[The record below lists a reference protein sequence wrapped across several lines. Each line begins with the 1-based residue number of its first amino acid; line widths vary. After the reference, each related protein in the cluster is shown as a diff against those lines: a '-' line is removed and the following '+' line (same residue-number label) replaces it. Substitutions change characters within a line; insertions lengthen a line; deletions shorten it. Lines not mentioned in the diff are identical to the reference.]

1 MVACAWWIYVAVMAF
16 VLLISAVGMFR
27 LFICLYPFESKHG
40 IVCIVACGVIM
51 LIAVAF
57 LVYGVKRIIT
67 PETEAAVETE
77 VNTEAETAAEA
88 AVETEVNTEAET
100 AAEPKTAAEPD
111 SKNTVEAGT
120 LIVLS
125 MVIVL
130 MIYFGFLLSEYDFD
144 VASLALQITG
154 IITFIGFAFAISRV
168 DFDDYFYLFICICIY
183 FVLSAIA
190 GYFLLGKW
198 NGNGMAA
205 IFVVLTVLSVFL
217 VLGTYKDLRKEIPM
231 RESTRMVVYANEYN
245 TRSK

>member
-1 MVACAWWIYVAVMAF
+1 
-16 VLLISAVGMFR
+16 
-27 LFICLYPFESKHG
+27 
-40 IVCIVACGVIM
+40 M

-67 PETEAAVETE
+67 PEIEVAVETE
-77 VNTEAETAAEA
+77 MNTEIAAEAVVETEVSTEAETA
-88 AVETEVNTEAET
+88 T
-100 AAEPKTAAEPD
+100 EPD

-231 RESTRMVVYANEYN
+231 RESTRMVVYVNEYN

>member
-1 MVACAWWIYVAVMAF
+1 MIEMGACAWWIYVAVMAF
-16 VLLISAVGMFR
+16 VLLISAVCMFR

-67 PETEAAVETE
+67 PETEVAVETE
-77 VNTEAETAAEA
+77 VNTEIAVEA
-88 AVETEVNTEAET
+88 AVETEVKTE
-100 AAEPKTAAEPD
+100 TAAEPD

-120 LIVLS
+120 LIVIS
-125 MVIVL
+125 IVIVW

-168 DFDDYFYLFICICIY
+168 DLDDYFYLFICICIY

-205 IFVVLTVLSVFL
+205 IFVVLAVLSVFL

-231 RESTRMVVYANEYN
+231 RESPRMVVYVNEYN

>member
-1 MVACAWWIYVAVMAF
+1 MEMVVCAWWIYVAVMAF
-16 VLLISAVGMFR
+16 VLLISAVCMLR
-27 LFICLYPFESKHG
+27 SFICLYPFESKHE
-40 IVCIVACGVIM
+40 IVGIVACGVIM

-67 PETEAAVETE
+67 PETEVAVETE
-77 VNTEAETAAEA
+77 VKTEIAPEE
-88 AVETEVNTEAET
+88 AVETEVKTEPET

-205 IFVVLTVLSVFL
+205 IFVVLTVLSAFL

-231 RESTRMVVYANEYN
+231 RESTRMVVYVNEYN

>member
-1 MVACAWWIYVAVMAF
+1 MIEMVACAWWIYVAVMAF

-77 VNTEAETAAEA
+77 MKTEIAAEA
-88 AVETEVNTEAET
+88 AVETEVNTEAE
-100 AAEPKTAAEPD
+100 TAAEPD

>member
-1 MVACAWWIYVAVMAF
+1 MIEMVACAWWIYVAVMVF
-16 VLLISAVGMFR
+16 VLLISAVCMLR

-67 PETEAAVETE
+67 PETEVAVETE
-77 VNTEAETAAEA
+77 MKTEIAAEA
-88 AVETEVNTEAET
+88 E
-100 AAEPKTAAEPD
+100 TAAEPD

-125 MVIVL
+125 IVIVW

-154 IITFIGFAFAISRV
+154 IITFIGFAFAMSRV
-168 DFDDYFYLFICICIY
+168 DLDDYFYLFICICIY

-198 NGNGMAA
+198 NGNEMAA
-205 IFVVLTVLSVFL
+205 IFVALAVLSVFL

-231 RESTRMVVYANEYN
+231 RESTRMVVYVNEYN

>member
-1 MVACAWWIYVAVMAF
+1 MIEMVACAWWIYVAVMAF

-27 LFICLYPFESKHG
+27 LFICLYPFESKHE
-40 IVCIVACGVIM
+40 IVYIVACGVIM

-67 PETEAAVETE
+67 PETEVAVETE
-77 VNTEAETAAEA
+77 VS
-88 AVETEVNTEAET
+88 TEAET

-205 IFVVLTVLSVFL
+205 IFVVLAVLSVFL

-231 RESTRMVVYANEYN
+231 RESTRMVVYVNEYN

>member
-1 MVACAWWIYVAVMAF
+1 MIEMVACAWWIYVAVMAF
-16 VLLISAVGMFR
+16 VLLISAVCMFR

-40 IVCIVACGVIM
+40 IVGIVACGVIM

-67 PETEAAVETE
+67 PETEVAVETE
-77 VNTEAETAAEA
+77 VNTEIAVEA
-88 AVETEVNTEAET
+88 AVETEVKTETE
-100 AAEPKTAAEPD
+100 TAAEPD

-125 MVIVL
+125 IVIVW

-144 VASLALQITG
+144 MVSLALQITG
-154 IITFIGFAFAISRV
+154 IITFIGFAFAMSRV
-168 DFDDYFYLFICICIY
+168 DLDDYFYLFICICIY

-205 IFVVLTVLSVFL
+205 IFVVLAVLSVFL
-217 VLGTYKDLRKEIPM
+217 VLGIYKDLRKEIPM
-231 RESTRMVVYANEYN
+231 RESTRMVVYVNEYN
-245 TRSK
+245 TQSK

>member
-1 MVACAWWIYVAVMAF
+1 MIEMVACAWWIYVAVMAF
-16 VLLISAVGMFR
+16 VLLISAVGMLR
-27 LFICLYPFESKHG
+27 LFICLYPFESKHE

-67 PETEAAVETE
+67 PETEEAVETE
-77 VNTEAETAAEA
+77 VKTEPE
-88 AVETEVNTEAET
+88 
-100 AAEPKTAAEPD
+100 TAAEPD

-125 MVIVL
+125 IVIVW

-190 GYFLLGKW
+190 G
-198 NGNGMAA
+198 
-205 IFVVLTVLSVFL
+205 
-217 VLGTYKDLRKEIPM
+217 
-231 RESTRMVVYANEYN
+231 
-245 TRSK
+245 

>member
-1 MVACAWWIYVAVMAF
+1 MIEMVACAWWIYVAVMAF
-16 VLLISAVGMFR
+16 ILLISAVCMFR

-67 PETEAAVETE
+67 PETEVAVETE
-77 VNTEAETAAEA
+77 VNTEAETAAEP
-88 AVETEVNTEAET
+88 ETTT
-100 AAEPKTAAEPD
+100 EPKTAAEPD

-125 MVIVL
+125 MVIVW

-144 VASLALQITG
+144 AVSLALQITG
-154 IITFIGFAFAISRV
+154 IITFIGFAFAMSRV
-168 DFDDYFYLFICICIY
+168 DLDDYFYLFICICIY

-205 IFVVLTVLSVFL
+205 IFVVLAVMSVFL

-231 RESTRMVVYANEYN
+231 RESTRMVVYVNEYN

>member
-1 MVACAWWIYVAVMAF
+1 MYSRVWCHNAD
-16 VLLISAVGMFR
+16 SRG
-27 LFICLYPFESKHG
+27 
-40 IVCIVACGVIM
+40 
-51 LIAVAF
+51 F

-67 PETEAAVETE
+67 PETEVAVETE
-77 VNTEAETAAEA
+77 VNTEIAPEE
-88 AVETEVNTEAET
+88 AVETEAKTEPE
-100 AAEPKTAAEPD
+100 TAAEPD
-111 SKNTVEAGT
+111 SKNTVEAGA

-125 MVIVL
+125 IVIVW

-154 IITFIGFAFAISRV
+154 IITFIGFAFATSRV
-168 DFDDYFYLFICICIY
+168 DLDDYFYLFICICIY

-198 NGNGMAA
+198 NGNEMAA
-205 IFVVLTVLSVFL
+205 IFVALAVLSVFL

-231 RESTRMVVYANEYN
+231 KESTRMVVYVNKYN

>member
-1 MVACAWWIYVAVMAF
+1 
-16 VLLISAVGMFR
+16 
-27 LFICLYPFESKHG
+27 
-40 IVCIVACGVIM
+40 M

-67 PETEAAVETE
+67 PETEVAVETE
-77 VNTEAETAAEA
+77 MKTEIAAEA
-88 AVETEVNTEAET
+88 AVEPET
-100 AAEPKTAAEPD
+100 ATEPKTAAEPD

-217 VLGTYKDLRKEIPM
+217 VLGTYKDLREEIPM
-231 RESTRMVVYANEYN
+231 RESTRMVVYVNEYN

>member
-1 MVACAWWIYVAVMAF
+1 MIEMVACAWWIYVAVMAF
-16 VLLISAVGMFR
+16 VLLISAVCMFR

-51 LIAVAF
+51 LITVAF

-77 VNTEAETAAEA
+77 MKTEIAAEA
-88 AVETEVNTEAET
+88 AVETEVSTEAET
-100 AAEPKTAAEPD
+100 ATEPD

-125 MVIVL
+125 IVIVW

-144 VASLALQITG
+144 AVGLALQITG

-168 DFDDYFYLFICICIY
+168 DLDDYFYLFICICIY

-198 NGNGMAA
+198 NGNEMAV
-205 IFVVLTVLSVFL
+205 IFVVLAVLSAFL

-231 RESTRMVVYANEYN
+231 KESTRMVVYVNEYN

>member
-1 MVACAWWIYVAVMAF
+1 MWCHNAD
-16 VLLISAVGMFR
+16 SRG
-27 LFICLYPFESKHG
+27 
-40 IVCIVACGVIM
+40 
-51 LIAVAF
+51 F

-67 PETEAAVETE
+67 PETEVAVETEMKTEAETAVETE
-77 VNTEAETAAEA
+77 VSTEAETA
-88 AVETEVNTEAET
+88 T
-100 AAEPKTAAEPD
+100 EPD

-231 RESTRMVVYANEYN
+231 RESTRMVVYVNEYN

>member
-1 MVACAWWIYVAVMAF
+1 MIEMVACAWWIYVAVMVF
-16 VLLISAVGMFR
+16 VLLISAVCMLR

-40 IVCIVACGVIM
+40 IVGIVACGVIM

-67 PETEAAVETE
+67 PETEVAVETE
-77 VNTEAETAAEA
+77 MKTEIAAEA
-88 AVETEVNTEAET
+88 E
-100 AAEPKTAAEPD
+100 TAAEPD

-120 LIVLS
+120 LIVLII
-125 MVIVL
+125 VIVW

-154 IITFIGFAFAISRV
+154 IITFIGFAFAMSRV
-168 DFDDYFYLFICICIY
+168 DLDDYFYLFICICIY

-198 NGNGMAA
+198 NGNEMAA
-205 IFVVLTVLSVFL
+205 IFVALAVLSVFL

-231 RESTRMVVYANEYN
+231 RESTRMVVYVNEYN

>member
-1 MVACAWWIYVAVMAF
+1 MIEMVACAWWIYVAVMAF

-27 LFICLYPFESKHG
+27 LFICLYPFESKHE
-40 IVCIVACGVIM
+40 IVYIVACGVIM

-67 PETEAAVETE
+67 PETEAVVETE
-77 VNTEAETAAEA
+77 MKTEIAAEA

-100 AAEPKTAAEPD
+100 AAEPD
-111 SKNTVEAGT
+111 SKNTVEVGT

-125 MVIVL
+125 IVIVW

-144 VASLALQITG
+144 AVSLALQITG
-154 IITFIGFAFAISRV
+154 IITFIGFAFAMSRV
-168 DFDDYFYLFICICIY
+168 DLDDYFYLFICICIY
-183 FVLSAIA
+183 FVLSVIA

-205 IFVVLTVLSVFL
+205 IFVVLAVLSVFL

-231 RESTRMVVYANEYN
+231 RESTRMVVYVNEYN

>member
-1 MVACAWWIYVAVMAF
+1 MIEMVACAWWIYVAVMVF

-27 LFICLYPFESKHG
+27 LFICLYPFESKHE
-40 IVCIVACGVIM
+40 IVYIVACGVIM

-67 PETEAAVETE
+67 PETEVAVETE
-77 VNTEAETAAEA
+77 MKTEIAAEA
-88 AVETEVNTEAET
+88 AVETEVKSEI
-100 AAEPKTAAEPD
+100 AAEPD

-125 MVIVL
+125 IVIVW

-154 IITFIGFAFAISRV
+154 IITFIGFAFAMSRV
-168 DFDDYFYLFICICIY
+168 DLDDYFYLFICICIY

-198 NGNGMAA
+198 NGNEMAA
-205 IFVVLTVLSVFL
+205 IFVALAVLSVFL

-231 RESTRMVVYANEYN
+231 RESTRMVVYVNEYN

>member
-1 MVACAWWIYVAVMAF
+1 MVACAWWIYVAVMVF
-16 VLLISAVGMFR
+16 VLLISAVCMLR

-40 IVCIVACGVIM
+40 IVYIVACGVIM

-67 PETEAAVETE
+67 PETEVAVETE
-77 VNTEAETAAEA
+77 MKTEIAAEA
-88 AVETEVNTEAET
+88 AVETEVKSEI
-100 AAEPKTAAEPD
+100 AAEPETAAEPD

-125 MVIVL
+125 IVIVW

-154 IITFIGFAFAISRV
+154 IITFIGFAFAMSRV
-168 DFDDYFYLFICICIY
+168 DLDDYFYLFICICIY

-198 NGNGMAA
+198 NGNEMAA
-205 IFVVLTVLSVFL
+205 IFVALAVLSVFL

-231 RESTRMVVYANEYN
+231 RESTRMVVYVNEYN